1 MKRYFY
7 IFSTHKSLFPF
18 MYSNV
23 NFTYWPESECPS
35 NFTELKVS
43 FQAFLEYLLCSDC
56 QNGWCSGKMCSSN
69 LFCLP
74 KRTLIL
80 FLAGPIYFVS
90 VTVPSPGSDNAPAG
104 VNQNLN
110 SAERFWGNI
119 CKRDARRAS
128 LSSA

>member
-1 MKRYFY
+1 MLILHTDLNQNVHLTSLSLR
-7 IFSTHKSLFPF
+7 SLFKLF
-18 MYSNV
+18 WNICCALIVRMV
-23 NFTYWPESECPS
+23 GA
-35 NFTELKVS
+35 V
-43 FQAFLEYLLCSDC
+43 
-56 QNGWCSGKMCSSN
+56 GKCGSSN

-74 KRTLIL
+74 KRTLNL

-110 SAERFWGNI
+110 FAERFWGNI
-119 CKRDARRAS
+119 CNRDTRRAS